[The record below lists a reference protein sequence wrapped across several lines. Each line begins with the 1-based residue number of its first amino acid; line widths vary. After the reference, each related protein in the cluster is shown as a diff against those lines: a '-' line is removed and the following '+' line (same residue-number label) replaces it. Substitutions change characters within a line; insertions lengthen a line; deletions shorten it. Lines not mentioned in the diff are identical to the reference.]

1 MSEAQTYTRFFTVE
15 EANALIPR
23 LRPKV
28 EELLTTFKEI
38 RTEIETAASQ
48 AGLSPGS
55 PELARHLEARA
66 VAPGLFDRVKRL
78 IGELH
83 DQGCLVNGPEAGLVD
98 FPCVYNNETVF
109 LCWKYGEP
117 RVGYWHRIPDGF
129 AGRRPLLDV
138 SGPEEETRVH

>member
-1 MSEAQTYTRFFTVE
+1 MSPAQTYTRFFTVD
-15 EANALIPR
+15 EANALIAR

-28 EELLTTFKEI
+28 EELLATFKEI
-38 RTEIETAASQ
+38 RAEIETAASQ
-48 AGLSPGS
+48 AGLDPGS
-55 PELARHLEARA
+55 PDLAKHLESRA
-66 VAPGLFDRVKRL
+66 IAPGLFDRVKGL
-78 IGELH
+78 IEELH

-98 FPCVYNNETVF
+98 FPCLYNNEIVF

-138 SGPEEETRVH
+138 SGHEEETRVH

>member
-1 MSEAQTYTRFFTVE
+1 MSPAQTYTRFFTVD
-15 EANALIPR
+15 EANALISR

-28 EELLTTFKEI
+28 EELLATFKEI
-38 RTEIETAASQ
+38 RSEIETAASQ
-48 AGLSPGS
+48 AGLDPGS
-55 PELARHLEARA
+55 PDLAKHLESRA
-66 VAPGLFDRVKRL
+66 IAPGLFDRVKRL
-78 IGELH
+78 IEELH

-98 FPCVYNNETVF
+98 FPCLYNNEIVF

-138 SGPEEETRVH
+138 SGHEEETRVH

>member
-1 MSEAQTYTRFFTVE
+1 MSPDPTYSRFFTVD

-28 EELLTTFKEI
+28 EELLATFKEI
-38 RTEIETAASQ
+38 RSEIETAASQ
-48 AGLSPGS
+48 AGLPPDSPD
-55 PELARHLEARA
+55 LAKHLESRA
-66 VAPGLFDRVKRL
+66 IAPGLFDRVKGL
-78 IGELH
+78 IGELQ
-83 DQGCLVNGPEAGLVD
+83 DQGCLVNGPEVGLVD
-98 FPCVYNNETVF
+98 FPCVYNNEIVF

-117 RVGYWHRIPDGF
+117 GVGYWHRIPDGF